1 MRAITVKNLSIGYDK
16 TILKN
21 INFSIEEGEVV
32 SLIGKNGVGKSTLI
46 KTILGLIPSKGGVI
60 KIGGEN
66 IKKYNSVELAREV
79 SVVLTNQE
87 VNPILSV
94 VEVLGLGRTPYKNI
108 FSRLNVKDWEK
119 INQTIQ
125 LLEIEDLKEKR
136 IGELSDGQKQR
147 VMIGRALVQDTGLI
161 ILDEPTTHLDLSG
174 KFTIFQLL
182 RRLAQITNKT
192 ILLSTHQIDLA
203 LPHSDKI
210 LFIKGNQ
217 LIEDTPEEIGWKHQ
231 IFQYFSNEQ
240 MRFDYTLG
248 KFTSVRRGIRHV
260 QLEGEGALLYW
271 VRHALYRNAID
282 IKENAPILVKVLG
295 DVISVHVNG
304 VIEYVDNFENLINYI
319 KLIQVEG
326 SYS

>member
-1 MRAITVKNLSIGYDK
+1 MRAITVENLSIGYAK
-16 TILKN
+16 TILEN
-21 INFSIEEGEVV
+21 INFSIEEGEIV

-46 KTILGLIPSKGGVI
+46 KTILGLIPSKKGVI
-60 KIGGEN
+60 KIGGED
-66 IKKYNSVELAREV
+66 IKKYNPVELAREV
-79 SVVLTNQE
+79 SVVLTHQE
-87 VNPILSV
+87 VNPMLTV
-94 VEVLGLGRTPYKNI
+94 LEVLSLGRTPYKNI
-108 FSRLNVKDWEK
+108 FSRMNIKDWEK
-119 INQTIQ
+119 INQTLQ

-136 IGELSDGQKQR
+136 IGALSDGQKQR

-210 LFIKGNQ
+210 LFIKENQ
-217 LIEDTPEEIGWKHQ
+217 LIEDSPEAIGWKHE
-231 IFQYFSNEQ
+231 IYQYFSNNQ
-240 MRFDYTLG
+240 MTFDYTLG
-248 KFTSVRRGIRHV
+248 KFTSVRKGIKQVR
-260 QLEGEGALLYW
+260 LEGEGPLLYW

-282 IKENAPILVKVLG
+282 VKENAQILVRVLG

-304 VIEYVDNFENLINYI
+304 VIEYIDDFENLTNYI
-319 KLIQVEG
+319 KLIQAEG
-326 SYS
+326 SKS